1 MYTLCV
7 FIVLVFVLSLTS
19 HTLSDISIERERG
32 GDVYHLM
39 YNRGTNFKE
48 GTRKRG
54 REGKGRRKAVDKQ
67 RKGGKCYH

>member
-1 MYTLCV
+1 MYSLSVGLCA
-7 FIVLVFVLSLTS
+7 LSLIS